1 MRLSAEELDGFYS
14 SRLGE
19 AAAYLIMKRLGD
31 LWGDCKGINVLGMGY
46 AHPLLSAYA
55 GTARAC
61 IAATPQTSPQ
71 AAWSASD
78 RGVSTCLAEEDR
90 LPFGD
95 GAFER
100 IVLLHAIE
108 EADSPRAVLR
118 EAWRLLAPEGRMLV
132 AAANR
137 TSLWSLFENTPFGHG
152 RPWTRRQLIA
162 YLNDHLFQVTA
173 STTAVHVLP
182 IRMDFL
188 AASAEGWEKV
198 GALLTPGLGGVVMV
212 EATKRLYARPG
223 GGAVA
228 PVTGLAPGRKGV
240 AQLPRKEADVESVRK
255 HRNSR
260 VDRSSGARFD

>member
-1 MRLSAEELDGFYS
+1 MRLPATDLDRFYE

-19 AAAYLIMKRLGD
+19 AAAFLMMKRMGD
-31 LWGDCKGINVLGMGY
+31 LWGDCKDLNVLGMGY
-46 AHPLLSAYA
+46 AHPLLNGYA

-61 IAATPQTSPQ
+61 VCATPHTGQKSTWTIPG
-71 AAWSASD
+71 
-78 RGVSTCLAEEDR
+78 RGIATCIAEEDR

-95 GAFER
+95 GTFER
-100 IVLLHAIE
+100 IILLHAIE

-132 AAANR
+132 AVANR
-137 TSLWSLFENTPFGHG
+137 TGLWSLFENTPFGHG
-152 RPWTRRQLIA
+152 RPWTRRQLIT

-182 IRMDFL
+182 IGWKFF
-188 AASAEGWEKV
+188 AASAEGWEKA
-198 GALLTPGLGGVVMV
+198 GALLTPGFGGVVMV

-228 PVTGLAPGRKGV
+228 PATNLAPGRKGV
-240 AQLPRKEADVESVRK
+240 AQLPRKEADVSSVEK
-255 HRNSR
+255 HQNTR
-260 VDRSSGARFD
+260 VDRP